1 MPLRYMLTSS
11 NLSICVHD
19 VRTEI
24 GIQVLWQEFHGWWLI
39 LRPVRVVA
47 HSHVIV
53 SYRQGTEYQ

>member
-1 MPLRYMLTSS
+1 MLTSS

-24 GIQVLWQEFHGWWLI
+24 GIQVLWQEFHGWWAI

-53 SYRQGTEYQ
+53 SLRQGTEYQ